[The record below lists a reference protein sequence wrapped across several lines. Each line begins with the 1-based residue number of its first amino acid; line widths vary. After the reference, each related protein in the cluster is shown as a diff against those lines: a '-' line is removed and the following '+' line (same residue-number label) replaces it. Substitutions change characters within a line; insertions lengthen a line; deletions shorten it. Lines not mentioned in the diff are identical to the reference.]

1 MPANALIGSPPR
13 MRGRGLCFPALC
25 KLLGITPAYAGKSW
39 RGQLCPWAFQDHPRV
54 CGEKLF
60 PFAFRR
66 ILGGSPPRVRG
77 KGGIIRYNNFVH
89 RITPACAGKSE
100 RFWSRKDT
108 LEDHPRVCGEKR
120 LEIISMHL
128 VKGSPPRVRGK
139 AASADVGFRNLGI
152 TPACA
157 GKSVCTLDIAGFP
170 EDHPRVCGE
179 KTVRKEEARRNPGSP
194 PRVRGKVHRFSLS
207 CPAHGITPACAG
219 KSNVP
224 ALVQVHDQDHPRVCG
239 EKKKMNARKDKHMGS
254 PPRVRGKDRL

>member
-1 MPANALIGSPPR
+1 MRGKDDRPCAYDHTDRITPAYAGKSGWFQRRLQHGGGSPPR

-157 GKSVCTLDIAGFP
+157 GK
-170 EDHPRVCGE
+170 
-179 KTVRKEEARRNPGSP
+179 RR
-194 PRVRGKVHRFSLS
+194 R
-207 CPAHGITPACAG
+207 
-219 KSNVP
+219 
-224 ALVQVHDQDHPRVCG
+224 
-239 EKKKMNARKDKHMGS
+239 
-254 PPRVRGKDRL
+254 

>member
-1 MPANALIGSPPR
+1 M
-13 MRGRGLCFPALC
+13 
-25 KLLGITPAYAGKSW
+25 
-39 RGQLCPWAFQDHPRV
+39 

-179 KTVRKEEARRNPGSP
+179 KCKNAYRPERTTGITPACAGKRQHTYGPCGCQGDHPRVCGEKTLYSGIRLVVLGSP
-194 PRVRGKVHRFSLS
+194 PRVRGK
-207 CPAHGITPACAG
+207 A
-219 KSNVP
+219 
-224 ALVQVHDQDHPRVCG
+224 DHV
-239 EKKKMNARKDKHMGS
+239 
-254 PPRVRGKDRL
+254 

>member
-1 MPANALIGSPPR
+1 M
-13 MRGRGLCFPALC
+13 
-25 KLLGITPAYAGKSW
+25 
-39 RGQLCPWAFQDHPRV
+39 
-54 CGEKLF
+54 
-60 PFAFRR
+60 
-66 ILGGSPPRVRG
+66 RG

-179 KTVRKEEARRNPGSP
+179 KYEPETGPWRRLGSPPRVRGKVACCRYHARHVGITPACAGKRSNRIWKGITCGDHPRVCGEKTMPRPKTPRNPGSP
-194 PRVRGKVHRFSLS
+194 PRVRGK
-207 CPAHGITPACAG
+207 
-219 KSNVP
+219 
-224 ALVQVHDQDHPRVCG
+224 AL
-239 EKKKMNARKDKHMGS
+239 
-254 PPRVRGKDRL
+254 

>member
-1 MPANALIGSPPR
+1 M
-13 MRGRGLCFPALC
+13 
-25 KLLGITPAYAGKSW
+25 
-39 RGQLCPWAFQDHPRV
+39 
-54 CGEKLF
+54 
-60 PFAFRR
+60 
-66 ILGGSPPRVRG
+66 
-77 KGGIIRYNNFVH
+77 
-89 RITPACAGKSE
+89 
-100 RFWSRKDT
+100 
-108 LEDHPRVCGEKR
+108 CGEKR

-194 PRVRGKVHRFSLS
+194 PRVRGKVLYLEVW
-207 CPAHGITPACAG
+207 PYLYGITPACAG